1 MTVTEQEKSKFVE
14 SINKWGL
21 ASQILML
28 AEESSELTVA
38 ALHYLRDKKQLDAE
52 QKLAEEIADTELM
65 IDEIK
70 FALLL
75 EVKVQAFREAKLKRL
90 EQYLR

>member
-28 AEESSELTVA
+28 AEESSELAVA
-38 ALHYLRDKKQLDAE
+38 ARA
-52 QKLAEEIADTELM
+52 T
-65 IDEIK
+65 
-70 FALLL
+70 
-75 EVKVQAFREAKLKRL
+75 
-90 EQYLR
+90 